1 MHILLPVA
9 LAVIA
14 LTSGGATVPNLS
26 DAELALALRGE
37 VPVHTETFTSSTGK
51 SAGRGVAAIVVNRP
65 VGDCWATVT
74 HYEDKAEYTP
84 RLKSVA
90 VLDKQPDLVH
100 VRMEVDASITT
111 ARYTAWFRLDEAQ
124 HHIKW
129 TLDRQA
135 KDNTIADVEGE
146 YRLYELTGDRTL
158 MVYQTWVDSGHAVP
172 RFIQDYM
179 ARKSLPNMLRAV
191 KQRIESGGSW
201 RKR

>member
-1 MHILLPVA
+1 MQTL
-9 LAVIA
+9 LAVVA
-14 LTSGGATVPNLS
+14 VLVNGVVGGASVANLS
-26 DAELALALRGE
+26 DAELAAALRGE
-37 VPVHTETFTSSTGK
+37 IPVHTETFTSSKGK

-65 VGDCWATVT
+65 LSECWATVT

-100 VRMEVDASITT
+100 VRMEVDASVTT

-129 TLDRQA
+129 TLDHQA

-146 YRLYELTGDRTL
+146 YRLYELAGDRTL

-179 ARKSLPNMLRAV
+179 ARKSLPNMLKAV

-201 RKR
+201 RKS